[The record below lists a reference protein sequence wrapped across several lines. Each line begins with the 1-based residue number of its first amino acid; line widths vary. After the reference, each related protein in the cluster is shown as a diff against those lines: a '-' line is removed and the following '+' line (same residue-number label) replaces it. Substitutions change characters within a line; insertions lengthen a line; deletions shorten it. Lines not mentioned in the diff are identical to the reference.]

1 MFFAKIPSHTRQNAI
16 TEGDLECI
24 LTRNCEG
31 TEQLRNQKSG
41 GNGMSQEI
49 EFKNI
54 VAQYSKVKPEE
65 MTGEM
70 RFREDLGFTSLDFM
84 SFLGELE
91 DTFDIELDENEVTKI
106 TTLEEALKL
115 LELLQYEST
124 VCHLTEK

>member
-1 MFFAKIPSHTRQNAI
+1 M
-16 TEGDLECI
+16 
-24 LTRNCEG
+24 
-31 TEQLRNQKSG
+31 NQE
-41 GNGMSQEI
+41 M

-91 DTFDIELDENEVTKI
+91 DTFDIELEETEVTQI

-115 LELLQYEST
+115 LEELQLRMKLLSARKSEGGERHADQGDIRSNRRTSE
-124 VCHLTEK
+124 

>member
-1 MFFAKIPSHTRQNAI
+1 
-16 TEGDLECI
+16 
-24 LTRNCEG
+24 
-31 TEQLRNQKSG
+31 
-41 GNGMSQEI
+41 MSQEM

-91 DTFDIELDENEVTKI
+91 DTFDIELDEDEVTKR
-106 TTLEEALKL
+106 
-115 LELLQYEST
+115 T
-124 VCHLTEK
+124 VKEKIYADQEYIRRKCTEIWRSQSSKMA

>member
-1 MFFAKIPSHTRQNAI
+1 MYSKVNTDMNFVEREK
-16 TEGDLECI
+16 EV
-24 LTRNCEG
+24 
-31 TEQLRNQKSG
+31 EQFWKEDNT
-41 GNGMSQEI
+41 
-49 EFKNI
+49 FKNI

-91 DTFDIELDENEVTKI
+91 DTFDIELEETEVTQI

-115 LELLQYEST
+115 LEELQ
-124 VCHLTEK
+124 

>member
-1 MFFAKIPSHTRQNAI
+1 M
-16 TEGDLECI
+16 
-24 LTRNCEG
+24 
-31 TEQLRNQKSG
+31 NQE
-41 GNGMSQEI
+41 M

-91 DTFDIELDENEVTKI
+91 DTFDIEIDMEYIIPENFNSVQ
-106 TTLEEALKL
+106 AMWNMVQ
-115 LELLQYEST
+115 ELMD
-124 VCHLTEK
+124 

>member
-1 MFFAKIPSHTRQNAI
+1 M
-16 TEGDLECI
+16 
-24 LTRNCEG
+24 
-31 TEQLRNQKSG
+31 NQE
-41 GNGMSQEI
+41 M

-91 DTFDIELDENEVTKI
+91 ETEVTQI

-115 LELLQYEST
+115 LEELQ
-124 VCHLTEK
+124 

>member
-1 MFFAKIPSHTRQNAI
+1 M
-16 TEGDLECI
+16 
-24 LTRNCEG
+24 
-31 TEQLRNQKSG
+31 NQE
-41 GNGMSQEI
+41 M

-70 RFREDLGFTSLDFM
+70 RFM

-91 DTFDIELDENEVTKI
+91 DTFDIELEETEVTQI

-115 LELLQYEST
+115 LEELQ
-124 VCHLTEK
+124 

>member
-1 MFFAKIPSHTRQNAI
+1 
-16 TEGDLECI
+16 
-24 LTRNCEG
+24 
-31 TEQLRNQKSG
+31 
-41 GNGMSQEI
+41 MSQEM

-65 MTGEM
+65 MTGDM

-91 DTFDIELDENEVTKI
+91 ETEVTQI

-115 LELLQYEST
+115 LEELQ
-124 VCHLTEK
+124 